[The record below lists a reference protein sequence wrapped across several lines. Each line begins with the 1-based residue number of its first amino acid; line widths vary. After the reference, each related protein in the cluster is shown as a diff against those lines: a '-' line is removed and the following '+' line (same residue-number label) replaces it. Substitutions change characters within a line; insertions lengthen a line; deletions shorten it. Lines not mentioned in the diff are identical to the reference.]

1 MCQRTIIVGR
11 AEARVTYPRVYSTAL
26 PVGAP
31 GTHHGADRERCQLPM
46 KLHSC
51 SPHHLEGI
59 LQLIQMIIFIS
70 AKPAQVRFMGF
81 LQQACVDPALS

>member
-1 MCQRTIIVGR
+1 MYQMTIIVGR
-11 AEARVTYPRVYSTAL
+11 AEAHVTYPRVYSTAL

-31 GTHHGADRERCQLPM
+31 LHTTAYHCIPGTYHGADRERCQSPM

-59 LQLIQMIIFIS
+59 L
-70 AKPAQVRFMGF
+70 
-81 LQQACVDPALS
+81 